1 MVFSHCNEGFFMFL
15 FLLLLLPYSLS
26 VTDTTF
32 LGQGNETD
40 WLALLDFKN
49 QITSDPLNKIMD
61 SWNQSIHFCSWFGVT
76 CSPSSGR
83 VITLNLSSL
92 SLVGTITPSLGNLTF
107 LTQVNLGDNSFSG
120 EIPQQIGR
128 LQRLQSLN
136 LSNNYL
142 GGNIPTNLTTC
153 RELKVLHLVSNELVG
168 EIPNELSPLSK
179 LLLLYLANNKLTG
192 KIPTWI
198 GNFSSLRSL
207 SLSQNNFQG
216 GIPQELGKLSKLKF
230 FQLYGNE
237 LVGTIPS
244 SIYNIST
251 IYFFS
256 VTKNQLHGELP
267 QDIGLK
273 FPNLQFFYGGGN
285 RFKGQIPPSLR
296 NSSALQALDFANN
309 LISGTIP
316 TGLGR
321 LQNLYRLNFD
331 NNKLGNGKAADLE
344 FLASLANCSALQFLG
359 LKGNMFGGSLPRS
372 IANLSTNMQRLTL
385 GSNLLSGTLPD
396 GIGNLFNLYA
406 LGLENNSLNGSVP
419 NDLGKL
425 QNIVGLYLSNNRFST
440 LIPSSFGNLT
450 ALTGLFMEDNML
462 EGNIPP
468 SLGNCTKLLE
478 LTLSRNNLGGS
489 IPKEIMGLSSLSIS
503 LSLANNQLTGS
514 IPFEVGKLIN
524 LKELHVSGNN
534 LSGEIPSSL
543 GGCII
548 LETLLMDNNLFEG
561 KIPPSIK
568 DLKGLVQLDLSHNN
582 LSGEIPRFLAEIR
595 GLEILD
601 LSYNDLQGEVPT
613 GGIFNNASQ
622 ITLLGN
628 EHLCGGIS
636 NLLLPACPP
645 KTAGSSRKTLTRKTI
660 IIVVIVIV
668 LFALLSSAIIFCIW
682 KRTKKT
688 PITTSSENE
697 LPKVRFISY
706 QDLLR
711 STDGFS
717 TSNLIGSG
725 SFGSVYKG
733 SLPNDGTVVAVKV
746 LNLQQQ
752 GATKTFIDECKALKG
767 IKHRNLLELLTVCSS
782 VDYQGNDFKA
792 LVYEFMINGN
802 LDQWLHPEDQ
812 NKKLNMKQRLAIA
825 MDVAHALE
833 YLHYHCETPIVH
845 RDLKPSNVLLDQ
857 DMTAHVG
864 DFGLASFV
872 LEASNGQS
880 ISEGLKGS
888 IGYIAPECGLRVQ
901 VSTFEDVYSY
911 GILLLEMFTGKR
923 PTDDMFKDG
932 LDLHSF
938 VAMALPENAM
948 NIVDPSLL
956 LEEAGVE
963 EETYIDNR
971 IERVL
976 QERVM
981 ASRFQ
986 NRANNTHLMEESL
999 IAVMSIGVSCS
1010 NSLPSQ
1016 RMAMDVVTKKLHAI
1030 RDSFNK
1036 L

>member
-1 MVFSHCNEGFFMFL
+1 MVFSLCNEGFFMFM

-26 VTDTTF
+26 VSETLPPL

-40 WLALLDFKN
+40 RLALLDFKN
-49 QITSDPLNKIMD
+49 RITSDPLNKMMD
-61 SWNQSIHFCSWFGVT
+61 SWNESIHFCNWFGVT

-83 VITLNLSSL
+83 VITLSLSSL
-92 SLVGTITPSLGNLTF
+92 SLVGTITPSLGNLSF
-107 LTQVNLGDNSFSG
+107 LTEVDLGDNSFSG
-120 EIPQQIGR
+120 EIPQEIGR

-142 GGNIPTNLTTC
+142 GGNIPTNLTSC
-153 RELKVLHLVSNELVG
+153 RELKVLDLIYNGLVG

-198 GNFSSLRSL
+198 GNFSSLRSI
-207 SLSQNNFQG
+207 SLPRNNFQG
-216 GIPQELGKLSKLKF
+216 GIPQELGKLSKLQF
-230 FQLYGNE
+230 LQLSANE
-237 LVGTIPS
+237 LVGTIPP

-251 IYFFS
+251 IYIFS
-256 VTKNQLHGELP
+256 VTQNQLHGELP
-267 QDIGLK
+267 QDVGLK
-273 FPNLQFFYGGGN
+273 FPNLQLFLGGYN
-285 RFKGQIPPSLR
+285 SFTGQIPPSLQ
-296 NSSALQALDFANN
+296 NSSALQELDFTDNFLN
-309 LISGTIP
+309 GTIP

-321 LQNLYRLNFD
+321 LQNLNRFNFE
-331 NNKLGNGKAADLE
+331 NNRLGNGKAGDLE
-344 FLASLANCSALQFLG
+344 FLASLANCSALQALG
-359 LKGNMFGGSLPRS
+359 LKGNLFGGSLPS
-372 IANLSTNMQRLTL
+372 FITNLSTNMRYLTL

-396 GIGNLFNLYA
+396 GIGNLFNLNG
-406 LGLENNSLNGSVP
+406 LGLESNRFNGTVP
-419 NDLGKL
+419 HDLGKL
-425 QNIVGLYLSNNRFST
+425 QNLEGLYLDDNRFSN
-440 LIPSSFGNLT
+440 LIPSSLGNLT
-450 ALTGLFMEDNML
+450 ALIILYMDRNML
-462 EGNIPP
+462 QGNIPP

-478 LTLSRNNLGGS
+478 LTLSRNSLGGS

-524 LKELHVSGNN
+524 LKELHISD
-534 LSGEIPSSL
+534 SS
-543 GGCII
+543 IYQR
-548 LETLLMDNNLFEG
+548 LE
-561 KIPPSIK
+561 
-568 DLKGLVQLDLSHNN
+568 
-582 LSGEIPRFLAEIR
+582 RFSSVRYFPQFLEEIR
-595 GLEILD
+595 RLEILD
-601 LSYNDLQGEVPT
+601 VSYNDLQGEVPT
-613 GGIFNNASQ
+613 GGIFKNASQ

-645 KTAGSSRKTLTRKTI
+645 KTADSSRKNTTRRTV

-688 PITTSSENE
+688 PLTTSSENE
-697 LPKVRFISY
+697 LAKVRFISY

-752 GATKTFIDECKALKG
+752 GATKTFIDECKALKC
-767 IKHRNLLELLTVCSS
+767 IKHRNLLDLLTVCSS
-782 VDYQGNDFKA
+782 VDHQGNEFKA

-812 NKKLNMKQRLAIA
+812 NKKLNMKHRLDIA

-845 RDLKPSNVLLDQ
+845 HDLKPSNVLLDQ

-932 LDLHSF
+932 LDIHSF
-938 VAMALPENAM
+938 VAMALPENVM
-948 NIVDPSLL
+948 NLIDPSLL
-956 LEEAGVE
+956 LEEAEEEE

-976 QERVM
+976 QERAM

-1016 RMAMDVVTKKLHAI
+1016 RMAMDVVTKKLRAI